1 MIMEYVLEMT
11 PISTFVAPFVVLCI
25 MGALIVITVYL
36 ILEDADA
43 EPRRTTELTGAEAVI
58 YENDKSVVVEKNT
71 NRGWMDI
78 SRIQSLGT
86 LFSSPTNL
94 ADAKF
99 RVSKNGEVVDIRADF
114 GVVYVS
120 KSGMVVNESSY
131 HLAKFNVTK
140 ITVVEMESKLEAVS
154 RGVVRRLLDHSIGNQ
169 IIVEYEITNEED
181 LARDM
186 VAKAQTKEM
195 LQQLVTLM
203 KGDN

>member
-43 EPRRTTELTGAEAVI
+43 EPRRTTEPTGAEAVI

-71 NRGWMDI
+71 NRGWTDI

-186 VAKAQTKEM
+186 VTKAQTKEM
-195 LQQLVTLM
+195 LQQLVTPV

>member
-1 MIMEYVLEMT
+1 MIMEYMLEIT

-58 YENDKSVVVEKNT
+58 YENDKSVIVEKNT
-71 NRGWMDI
+71 SRGWMDI

-94 ADAKF
+94 ADARF

-114 GVVYVS
+114 GIVYVS

-154 RGVVRRLLDHSIGNQ
+154 RGVVRKLLGHSIGNQ

-181 LARDM
+181 LAQDM
-186 VAKAQTKEM
+186 MVKAQTKEM
-195 LQQLVTLM
+195 LQQLVTPT

>member
-1 MIMEYVLEMT
+1 MTMEYVLEMT
-11 PISTFVAPFVVLCI
+11 PISTFVAPFVLLCM
-25 MGALIVITVYL
+25 MGALIVTIVYL
-36 ILEDADA
+36 ILEGHDA

-114 GVVYVS
+114 GIVYVS

-154 RGVVRRLLDHSIGNQ
+154 RGVVRKLLGHSIGNQ

-186 VAKAQTKEM
+186 VVKAQTKEM
-195 LQQLVTLM
+195 LQQLVTPT
-203 KGDN
+203 KGDR

>member
-1 MIMEYVLEMT
+1 MTMEYVLEMT
-11 PISTFVAPFVVLCI
+11 PISTFVAPFVLLCM
-25 MGALIVITVYL
+25 MGALIVTIVYL
-36 ILEDADA
+36 IVEGYDA
-43 EPRRTTELTGAEAVI
+43 ESRRTTEPTGAESVI
-58 YENDKSVVVEKNT
+58 YENDKNVVVEKNT
-71 NRGWMDI
+71 SRGWMDV
-78 SRIQSLGT
+78 SRIQSLST
-86 LFSSPTNL
+86 LFSSPTNIL
-94 ADAKF
+94 DAKF

-154 RGVVRRLLDHSIGNQ
+154 RGVVRKLLDHSIGNQ

-186 VAKAQTKEM
+186 VVKAQTKEM
-195 LQQLVTLM
+195 LQQLVTSV

>member
-25 MGALIVITVYL
+25 MGALIVTTVYL
-36 ILEDADA
+36 ILEGHDA

-114 GVVYVS
+114 GIVYVS

-154 RGVVRRLLDHSIGNQ
+154 RGVVRKLLGHSIGNQ

-195 LQQLVTLM
+195 LQQLVTPT

>member
-1 MIMEYVLEMT
+1 MIMEYMLEIT

-25 MGALIVITVYL
+25 MGALIVTTVYL
-36 ILEDADA
+36 ILEGYDA

-71 NRGWMDI
+71 SRGWMDV
-78 SRIQSLGT
+78 SRIQSLST
-86 LFSSPTNL
+86 LFSSPTNIM
-94 ADAKF
+94 DAKF

-154 RGVVRRLLDHSIGNQ
+154 RGVVRKLLGHSIGNQ

-186 VAKAQTKEM
+186 VVKAQTKEM
-195 LQQLVTLM
+195 LQQLVTPV